1 MPFGT
6 FLDGRAHGRGLL
18 WLRLT
23 DTGYV
28 LAGAAVDDGGGGAT
42 QTWTAG
48 SAVPCRVDPLT
59 GREEMTAGQV
69 DDRSTHLITVPA
81 DTTISSRERFAID
94 NRGTFEITAVRERT
108 AEWARRFEAVQ
119 TLET

>member
-6 FLDGRAHGRGLL
+6 FLDGRPPQNLRGLL

-28 LAGAAVDDGGGGAT
+28 LAGSATDDSGGGAST
-42 QTWTAG
+42 TWNAGTAI
-48 SAVPCRVDPLT
+48 PCRVDPLA
-59 GREEMTAGQV
+59 GGEEQIGSGI
-69 DDRSTHLITVPA
+69 DDRSTHVITVPA
-81 DTTISSRERFAID
+81 GTSVTSQSRFAIT

-108 AEWARRFEAVQ
+108 SEWARRFEAV
-119 TLET
+119 EV